1 MERICSKK
9 SNHKPEVIPL
19 KKRVYRAV
27 AIRKVNIE
35 RLKEFTSGKRIIFSV
50 DAAKI
55 DFYGAFYNEDKEI
68 GLTIRWKSPDEVGL
82 LSSLLN
88 MLDTD
93 SIEIVLE
100 PTGTYGDAF
109 REQMEGQGWPVYLV
123 SPKRCHDASEVY
135 DGVPSSH
142 DAKSAAIIGK
152 LHLEGLSKPWP
163 KKSEQQRK
171 LSAALT
177 MAKVHRKQLDD
188 NTNRLEA
195 QLARHWPELPIIL
208 SLESASLLGL
218 LSAYGGPQN
227 VLKDQEA
234 AYGLLRRVGRS
245 LSYSKQQEVI
255 KSAIG
260 SIGVPMIPEEEEAIK
275 ALAIEIDRN
284 RVSLRE
290 YQKKVRQIMDDM
302 GQSAGVKEMSKV
314 VGQVTT
320 AILWVTLGDPA
331 SYESSGAYLKAAGLN
346 LKERSSGA
354 YKGSLKITKRG
365 SGQVRQ
371 YLYLAVLRLIQSDV
385 LLKKWYAQKIVRDG
399 GKKGKAIVALMRKL
413 IIGLWR
419 VGRDGTP
426 FDTKQLF
433 DETRLLKA

>member
-1 MERICSKK
+1 M
-9 SNHKPEVIPL
+9 

-35 RLKEFTSGKRIIFSV
+35 QLKEFTSGKRIIFSV

-55 DFYGAFYNEDKEI
+55 DFYGAFYNEDKEV

-123 SPKRCHDASEVY
+123 SPKRCYDASEVY

-163 KKSEQQRK
+163 KKNEQQRK

-188 NTNRLEA
+188 NKNRLEA
-195 QLARHWPELPIIL
+195 QLARHWPELPQIL
-208 SLESASLLGL
+208 SLESSSLLGL
-218 LSAYGGPQN
+218 LSAYGGPRN
-227 VLKDQEA
+227 MLKDQEA
-234 AYGLLRRVGRS
+234 AYELLKRVGRS

-260 SIGVPMIPEEEEAIK
+260 SIGVPMIPAEEEAIK

-419 VGRDGTP
+419 VGRDGMA
-426 FDTKQLF
+426 FDPKKLF
-433 DETRLLKA
+433 DETRLLIA